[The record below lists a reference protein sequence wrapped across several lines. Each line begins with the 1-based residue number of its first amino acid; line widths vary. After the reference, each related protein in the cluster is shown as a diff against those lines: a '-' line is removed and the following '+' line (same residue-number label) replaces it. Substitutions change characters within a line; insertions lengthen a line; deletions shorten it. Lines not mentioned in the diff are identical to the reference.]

1 MPKPSASRLSSER
14 FLCIGWMG
22 SWFVMLSIIL
32 YTQCIVQLYQATACR
47 LLTTYYFYGKYNDM
61 SEKIAPNLIIDGDPI
76 QPVGAV
82 DYLDTAY
89 IPHSETAAEH
99 RFQHQALVDKLG
111 SLATGDLVLLPPEI
125 SGIQATVD
133 DQHIRSHSL
142 NHVPGLERG
151 RQHSRTE
158 VAFGQLHLAQPE
170 AGTITELVAVKYV
183 HPITASREFLAAK
196 AVNERFG
203 EHKTYTPLGFIRA
216 EDTPRGAQRVG
227 VLTRYEHNVNTLD
240 NYLWN
245 PNTPAE
251 TRRAMYQV
259 AGRAMAELHNHGFIH
274 GDAQAKNFAL
284 DSRGAIRHLDTET
297 YTDIRYSHDATI
309 GRLGDVSNMFDP
321 QTLTIAPD
329 IEDIGLFVDSYMD
342 TQTDTY
348 GKLEDFDIQDVI
360 SQTRG
365 DDIGG
370 FDW

>member
-1 MPKPSASRLSSER
+1 MTNN
-14 FLCIGWMG
+14 
-22 SWFVMLSIIL
+22 SIH
-32 YTQCIVQLYQATACR
+32 
-47 LLTTYYFYGKYNDM
+47 GKYNDM

-82 DYLDTAY
+82 DYLKNKY
-89 IPHSETAAEH
+89 IPNSETAAEH
-99 RFQHQALVDKLG
+99 GFRNERLIRKLG
-111 SLATGDLVLLPPEI
+111 SLTTGDLVLLPPEI
-125 SGIQATVD
+125 SGIQATID

-142 NHVPGLERG
+142 NRVPGLERG
-151 RQHSRTE
+151 RQHSRAE
-158 VAFGQLHLAQPE
+158 VAFGQLHMAQPE

-203 EHKTYTPLGFIRA
+203 EHKVYTPLGFIRA
-216 EDTPRGAQRVG
+216 ENTAGGAQRVG
-227 VLTRYEHNVNTLD
+227 VLSRYEHNVNTLE

-284 DSRGAIRHLDTET
+284 DSHGTIRYLDTET

-309 GRLGDVSNMFDP
+309 DRLGDVSNMFNRK
-321 QTLTIAPD
+321 TLTLAPSLADIDAFVNGYLQTQAAGPSTHDNLDQLD
-329 IEDIGLFVDSYMD
+329 IEDTIAMA
-342 TQTDTY
+342 
-348 GKLEDFDIQDVI
+348 
-360 SQTRG
+360 RG
-365 DDIGG
+365 DDIAD
-370 FDW
+370 FI

>member
-22 SWFVMLSIIL
+22 GWFVMLSIIL
-32 YTQCIVQLYQATACR
+32 YTQCIVQLYQATAR
-47 LLTTYYFYGKYNDM
+47 IILTNYYFYGKYNDM

-82 DYLDTAY
+82 DYLDTTY
-89 IPHSETAAEH
+89 IPHSEIAAEH

-151 RQHSRTE
+151 RQHSRAE

-170 AGTITELVAVKYV
+170 ASTITELVAVKYV

-342 TQTDTY
+342 TQTGTY